1 MIGGGNNTGDTNLAF
16 LSAGTF
22 GAWRC
27 ATALMLAAIVIDKRC
42 RRRGG
47 LSLMIYLASRHLPGI
62 WALSRCSHGPGGREQ
77 SLVARPL
84 SQLSLKRTRCDG
96 QRSRQGRVQWL
107 LRGNFNYFSERK
119 EEVKLRVAVAVHSK
133 HNNSLPRLFSTTH
146 PPLHLRAYCSQ
157 YTHTLLRSPSLCKSH
172 RTHRNP
178 QGKHVIAQVRDSQRA
193 VAAAVAVVK

>member
-1 MIGGGNNTGDTNLAF
+1 MAF

-96 QRSRQGRVQWL
+96 READKAEFSGFCGETLIIFQSAKKKSSCAC
-107 LRGNFNYFSERK
+107 RGCSLQTQQLTPTIVFYHAS
-119 EEVKLRVAVAVHSK
+119 AVASQSISFAVHQY
-133 HNNSLPRLFSTTH
+133 SLALSE
-146 PPLHLRAYCSQ
+146 PLQIASHTSQ
-157 YTHTLLRSPSLCKSH
+157 SSR
-172 RTHRNP
+172 
-178 QGKHVIAQVRDSQRA
+178 
-193 VAAAVAVVK
+193 